1 MTPAIHPAD
10 LFVLGAYLV
19 LMAAI
24 GAYFMRFI
32 RVDSD
37 FLKGGNRV
45 EWWVAGMASFMS
57 GFSVWTFTGGAGFA
71 YRHGVIGVFLML
83 LAVPAFFLGYTVFAV
98 RWRRARV
105 TTIVEYI
112 RARFGEGT
120 HKVFAWIT
128 VPSQVLFAS
137 VRLFALASFV
147 SVALE
152 VSVAHLIVVCGL
164 VILLYTALGGYW
176 AICFTDMFQFMF
188 LFPIAVALAVLSYGA
203 VGGWTSFAARV
214 PAGFLDPLGGD
225 YGWLFLLAFTV
236 SQSIGYNNFANA
248 QRYFCADTERSA
260 RKIALLCMALF
271 TAGSFIFYLP
281 PLAARVLLPELGST
295 ANGLSE
301 PAEAAYMAMG
311 LRLLPPG
318 LVGVLLAAML
328 ASSMASLS
336 ATNHLVTGIV
346 AKDLYQGYVDP
357 RASGRRVL
365 VVSRIASI
373 SIGLAMIAIA
383 LVLAGG
389 AKSVFTLLFVF
400 ESMFLVPLG
409 LPLLYGL
416 LTPRGPWW
424 CALVAYAVGATTALA
439 VNLTVNRGAVA
450 HLNETHMIALP
461 ALTTTLAF
469 FIPAFAAQTHRA
481 LADRVRRFF
490 ALLATPIDPATEL
503 GDAPLSGRRQLALV
517 GRVTTGMGLLAS
529 LLVVLPAPGRDRLV
543 VLAYAIATSGLGLI
557 FVAAGRS
564 VPSPPAVE
572 REAHD
577 VESAVGR

>member
-1 MTPAIHPAD
+1 MKTAIQPAD
-10 LFVLGAYLV
+10 LCVLGAYLV
-19 LMAAI
+19 LMAGI
-24 GAYFMRFI
+24 GAYFVRFI
-32 RVDSD
+32 RIDSD

-83 LAVPAFFLGYTVFAV
+83 LAVPAFFFGYAVFAV

-105 TTIVEYI
+105 TTIVEYV

-120 HKVFAWIT
+120 HKLFAWTT
-128 VPSQVLFAS
+128 VPSQILFAS

-147 SVALE
+147 SVALG
-152 VSVAHLIVVCGL
+152 VSVPHLIIVCGA
-164 VILLYTALGGYW
+164 VILLYTSLGGYW

-188 LFPIAVALAVLSYGA
+188 LFPIAAVLAALSLTAAGGA
-203 VGGWTSFAARV
+203 SGFAAQA
-214 PAGFLDPLGGD
+214 PPGFFDPLSGE
-225 YGWLFLLAFTV
+225 YGWLFLVAFTI
-236 SQSIGYNNFANA
+236 SQTIGYNNFANA

-271 TAGSFIFYLP
+271 TVGSFVFYVP
-281 PLAARVLLPELGST
+281 ALAARIVMPELGST
-295 ANGLSE
+295 ANGLRE

-318 LVGVLLAAML
+318 LVGVLIAAML

-336 ATNHLVTGIV
+336 ATNHLVTGVV
-346 AKDLYQGYVDP
+346 AKDLYQGYFDP
-357 RASGRRVL
+357 RASGRRML
-365 VVSRIASI
+365 MVSRIASI

-383 LVLAGG
+383 LALTRG

-400 ESMFLVPLG
+400 ESIFLVPVG

-424 CALVAYAVGATTALA
+424 CALCAYAVGAATAIG
-439 VNLTVNRGAVA
+439 VNVYVSGGVG

-469 FIPAFAAQTHRA
+469 FIPTLFWPASRSLTR
-481 LADRVRRFF
+481 RVRRLFTQ
-490 ALLATPIDPATEL
+490 LATPIDVEAEL
-503 GDAPLSGRRQLALV
+503 ADAALSGRRQLALV
-517 GRVTTGMGLLAS
+517 GRVTTGMGLAAL
-529 LLVVLPAPGRDRLV
+529 LLVSLPAGDRDRLIV
-543 VLAYAIATSGLGLI
+543 VGYAIATTLLGVA
-557 FVAAGRS
+557 FVLAGRS
-564 VPSPPAVE
+564 PGE
-572 REAHD
+572 RSDMEHQPGD
-577 VESAVGR
+577 VRSAIER